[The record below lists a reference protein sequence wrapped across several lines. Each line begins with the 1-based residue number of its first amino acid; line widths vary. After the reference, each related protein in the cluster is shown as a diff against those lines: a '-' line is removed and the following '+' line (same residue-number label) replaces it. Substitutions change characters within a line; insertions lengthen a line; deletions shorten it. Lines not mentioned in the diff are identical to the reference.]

1 MGLPKTVFMYGATLA
16 ALLVGATILFG
27 CRAEIKD
34 VGTTDNDDILFI
46 NEVEQTDVWILPDT
60 EANRDLPYSTPTI
73 DELEENGQSRLSL
86 QELGGPGMYVVHMF
100 AAEGMYYGVY
110 EVPLEAGYTL
120 RFRRQDWGW
129 MLDITDKH
137 GKDVASLEVFGAMWA
152 GDGGG
157 DELDD

>member
-1 MGLPKTVFMYGATLA
+1 MSLSKTIFIYTAILTV
-16 ALLVGATILFG
+16 LLVGAAFLFG
-27 CRAEIKD
+27 CRKKEPD
-34 VGTTDNDDILFI
+34 DDILFI

-86 QELGGPGMYVVHMF
+86 QALGGPGMYVVHMF

-120 RFRRQDWGW
+120 KFRRQDWGW
-129 MLDITDKH
+129 MLDVTDKH